1 MAESSQVAG
10 WKSAPTDPCHAARC
24 IPSVL
29 HTYPTHPAA
38 HPPSHPP
45 PPPSPSAPDI
55 VLVSED
61 DDRPCVGGLQEA
73 ADDFVELSRLGLP
86 WDLDGL
92 GHAYTACS
100 TDSPAVRPPPPPHG
114 DSPVPQPCDA
124 QIWDSPAH
132 LHPSELPGPVSP
144 PVAPC
149 ADPAVPAEA
158 DAPQTHPEPPH
169 GGSHIWKMSRN
180 GCTKPGEQH
189 GEHSTPWGHTHEPS
203 PLPFLCSLQ
212 CILPSHPQQLT
223 PAFHPPFQS
232 TPHHTPSPVGMNSL
246 PRGSGFSNCHCSHTE
261 ASPQAPVLAFCKGL
275 SAHAMVKYRTWEES
289 SMGHSPGRALWPWV
303 NSTATQ
309 RDSFPSLQPHS
320 MPRDP
325 QVPPAGLGRTS
336 QANHP
341 ASHRACAE
349 AAN

>member
-1 MAESSQVAG
+1 M
-10 WKSAPTDPCHAARC
+10 
-24 IPSVL
+24 L

-189 GEHSTPWGHTHEPS
+189 GEHSTPWGHTPEPS

-232 TPHHTPSPVGMNSL
+232 TPHHTPSPVGMNS
-246 PRGSGFSNCHCSHTE
+246 PSRGSGFSNCHCSHTE

-275 SAHAMVKYRTWEES
+275 CSCN
-289 SMGHSPGRALWPWV
+289 G
-303 NSTATQ
+303 Q
-309 RDSFPSLQPHS
+309 IQD
-320 MPRDP
+320 
-325 QVPPAGLGRTS
+325 LGRVINGPQPWQSPLALGQQHSHAEGFIPFPAAPLHAQRPPGSSCWAGENLPS
-336 QANHP
+336 QSP
-341 ASHRACAE
+341 SQP
-349 AAN
+349 